1 MFKRI
6 LLTAVLGGG
15 LLLTVPGAAQA
26 NSHASDSHKIVRHD
40 HPTSQADTRPDWWGD
55 PTVGVFY
62 GRGAY
67 GLGAYGPYVSPFVAP
82 RLIFTGFDNPPD
94 YYYAPPGIGAPSAG
108 FYLPYLSDSY
118 GDDYFVSYGF
128 RCNGY
133 RDGWYYNRNGSRSG
147 SYRHNADCDD
157 FYVRHGYWY
166 GVPVCDRYDDAVG
179 YCDN

>member
-40 HPTSQADTRPDWWGD
+40 HPTQSDNRPDWWGD

-94 YYYAPPGIGAPSAG
+94 YYYDGG
-108 FYLPYLSDSY
+108 Y
-118 GDDYFVSYGF
+118 GNRYCDDYYS
-128 RCNGY
+128 
-133 RDGWYYNRNGSRSG
+133 
-147 SYRHNADCDD
+147 
-157 FYVRHGYWY
+157 RHGYRRGYYPY
-166 GVPVCDRYDDAVG
+166 GYDACDEYDYRTG
-179 YCDN
+179 YC

>member
-40 HPTSQADTRPDWWGD
+40 HPTSQSDNRPDWWGD

-62 GRGAY
+62 GPGAY
-67 GLGAYGPYVSPFVAP
+67 GPGAYGPYVSPFVAP
-82 RLIFTGFDNPPD
+82 RVIFTGFDNPPD
-94 YYYAPPGIGAPSAG
+94 YYYAPPGIGAPSSG

-118 GDDYFVSYGF
+118 GDDYFVAYGF
-128 RCNGY
+128 RCDGY
-133 RDGWYYNRNGSRSG
+133 RDGWYYNRDGSRSG